1 MYRVVCLSI
10 LLNEKVQR
18 QGVAMMRLD
27 PGLACFEL
35 LSRLLLVSLSN
46 PCRHPIRQ
54 SASSTG
60 HPSPD
65 IQPLLLSASSNH
77 DYLELGIFY
86 LLEGE
91 YDPMC
96 TMRSREKERNLL
108 GTTRLE
114 LNAYPFPFFC
124 II

>member
-1 MYRVVCLSI
+1 MEVVQPGLQSRVASRVLSSQMSMYRVVCLSI

-27 PGLACFEL
+27 LGLACFEL

-65 IQPLLLSASSNH
+65 IQPLLLSASYKH
-77 DYLELGIFY
+77 DYLEPAIFY
-86 LLEGE
+86 LLRG
-91 YDPMC
+91 
-96 TMRSREKERNLL
+96 RV
-108 GTTRLE
+108 
-114 LNAYPFPFFC
+114 
-124 II
+124 